1 MIEGDSLLVK
11 YNDIWNKIK
20 EIKDIKF
27 YSSTFYDEKYIKA
40 KVKEFIGVIN
50 TTFSGDW
57 VPKEG
62 VHYNFIACISID
74 SVMKMDLEL
83 LTNLFRK
90 MQK

>member
-40 KVKEFIGVIN
+40 KVKEFIGVVN
-50 TTFSGDW
+50 TTFSDDW

>member
-40 KVKEFIGVIN
+40 KLKEFIGVIN
-50 TTFSGDW
+50 TTFSGD
-57 VPKEG
+57 
-62 VHYNFIACISID
+62 
-74 SVMKMDLEL
+74 
-83 LTNLFRK
+83 
-90 MQK
+90 

>member
-40 KVKEFIGVIN
+40 KVKTFNEVVN
-50 TTFSGDW
+50 TNFSDDK
-57 VPKEG
+57 VPKESI
-62 VHYNFIACISID
+62 HYIF
-74 SVMKMDLEL
+74 
-83 LTNLFRK
+83 FFQ
-90 MQK
+90 QKTLILS